1 MVNMLITRVQTA
13 HQMSE
18 IYLTHEKYFI
28 KYYIIFK
35 INKFSLSKQISDI

>member
-18 IYLTHEKYFI
+18 ICLLKENLFI
-28 KYYIIFK
+28 LNII
-35 INKFSLSKQISDI
+35 